1 MPHESVSKRSGALL
15 ALAALVAAAC
25 SETPLSGLGGATE
38 SWIAAA
44 PTSTTLPAAPE
55 AVPAALGDSAPII
68 EVEWVNDDLGDP
80 PTDDPDDA
88 IATVWARSNKT
99 DRFVQASRFEVAVA
113 LPGIEFPAV
122 VPEGVRFVTSQL
134 IFDPATGRLD
144 DQVAAF
150 GFWSVEPYS
159 RNRSVGQRAVLFV
172 AENPQPEGELQVFPG
187 DPDEIPSSP
196 APEVEDRC
204 DDLLG
209 GAVNSCTPVT
219 IGDGCPAWSLD
230 EQGGWRLVWSEEGYE
245 YDLFVRDV
253 DSAEVPVDMA
263 GSCSALG
270 TATAG
275 TVTPLPNTGS

>member
-1 MPHESVSKRSGALL
+1 MPHKSVSKRVGALL
-15 ALAALVAAAC
+15 ALAALAAAGC
-25 SETPLSGLGGATE
+25 SETPFSGLGEVTE

-55 AVPAALGDSAPII
+55 AVPAALGDTAPII

-80 PTDDPDDA
+80 PTGDPDDA

-99 DRFVQASRFEVAVA
+99 DRFVQASRFEIAVA

-172 AENPQPEGELQVFPG
+172 AEDAEPEGPPEGFSG
-187 DPDEIPSSP
+187 DTDEIPLSG

-204 DDLLG
+204 EELLG

-230 EQGGWRLVWSEEGYE
+230 EQGGWRLVWSEQGYE

-253 DSAEVPVDMA
+253 DSAEVPFEIA

-270 TATAG
+270 TAAAG
-275 TVTPLPNTGS
+275 TVTPLPNAGS